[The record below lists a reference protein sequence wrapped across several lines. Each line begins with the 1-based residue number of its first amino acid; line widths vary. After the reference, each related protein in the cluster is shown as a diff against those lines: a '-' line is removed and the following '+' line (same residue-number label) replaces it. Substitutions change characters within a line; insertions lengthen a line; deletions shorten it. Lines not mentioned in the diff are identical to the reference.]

1 MDTKDFLSRNRIV
14 TNIRVI
20 NKKQWGGI
28 FFEGEFMSYLSLF
41 SRDFSLAFVMLSIS
55 YLVCCYENWS
65 DLL

>member
-28 FFEGEFMSYLSLF
+28 FFEGKFMSYLPVF
-41 SRDFSLAFVMLSIS
+41 SRDFSLVFVLLRISCLVLSLSGML
-55 YLVCCYENWS
+55 L
-65 DLL
+65 